1 MKISC
6 IIPTFNQGQYIAQT
20 LDSIFDQTVKP
31 YEVICVNDGST
42 DDTLQIAKSYEK
54 QGIKVINQV
63 NKGLASARNTGI
75 MNATGDYILPVDSDD
90 ILLENCLEK
99 IEQTAQTTD
108 ADIIGLSFKEFGISD
123 RKVILMSNPTLQD
136 FLSAN
141 RIGYCSAIK
150 RIALLEVGGYNP
162 KMIWGWEDWHIWFDL
177 LSRGKKL
184 VTIPEVTWL
193 YRVKEN
199 SMIHD
204 ANKHAEEL
212 KAQII
217 KDFPEVFK

>member
-1 MKISC
+1 MKISI
-6 IIPTFNQGQYIAQT
+6 IIPTFNQGQYFAQT
-20 LDSIFDQTVKP
+20 LDSTFDQTVKP
-31 YEVICVNDGST
+31 HEVIVINDGST
-42 DDTLQIAKSYEK
+42 DNTKEIASSYSVK
-54 QGIKVINQV
+54 LINQV

-75 MNATGDYILPVDSDD
+75 MWATGEFVLPLDSDD

-99 IEQTAQTTD
+99 IEAKVEETN

-123 RKVILMSNPTLQD
+123 REVILMPNPTIQD
-136 FLSAN
+136 FVTAN

-150 RIALLEVGGYNP
+150 RSALLEVGGYSP
-162 KMIWGWEDWHIWFDL
+162 KMVWGWEDWHIWFDL
-177 LSRGKKL
+177 LTRGKKL

-212 KAQII
+212 SAQII
-217 KDFPEVFK
+217 KDFPNLKWQ